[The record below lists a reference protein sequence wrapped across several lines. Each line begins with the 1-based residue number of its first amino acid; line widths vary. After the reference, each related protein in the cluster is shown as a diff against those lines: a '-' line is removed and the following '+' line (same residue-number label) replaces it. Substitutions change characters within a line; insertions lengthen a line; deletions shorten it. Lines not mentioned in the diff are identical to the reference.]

1 MSAPLPP
8 SIQCDS
14 PSSSTP
20 LDRSSSNTI
29 GETPS
34 TGDRTNGPR
43 SKPAVTQPSDTYQSD
58 EKAFASMVASP
69 SSASKYSLASQPTD
83 LSTDRFTRRIA
94 SGYFAYF
101 MCGWGD
107 GVMATVLPR
116 LMADF
121 GITFMTGS
129 LFYVASTVGFLTGTL
144 LLEVVLK
151 QLGQVEQSSTRSAW
165 LPYIPLFQKS
175 PARFSAVQARHLV
188 GIVCTIMHFVFF
200 TLMGTRGGFPAIF
213 MAHVIST
220 VGRSILTA
228 SLNKYFIIVPK
239 HVGYAFA
246 LWSFG
251 AVVAP
256 LVCQALMAKGVP
268 WYQFY
273 LGSLVAAALN
283 IIFFTIAFRPTDA
296 EFGFEKIERDTVK
309 SPPLSAT
316 STIVEGEP
324 FKVEAPNT
332 LRLAL
337 TQPFQWAM
345 SIFAALYY
353 GSETNSQ
360 GFMVAYLLQVRNGD
374 PRATGYVTSGFFAGI
389 TVGRLTWGYL
399 TPKLSPPQRKWIAE
413 GCLLISLIMQLLIW
427 FVRSVPVNGTAVALI
442 GLFYGPIWPA
452 VLSLA
457 SDILPKEV
465 EMVGMALISCASSIG
480 AALFPFITGVILNER
495 GAQNLPYVNVAL
507 TGTVCCYWACLPTK
521 KRALATTG
529 IKV

>member
-360 GFMVAYLLQVRNGD
+360 GFMVAYLLQVRTLSSSAKMDCRGL
-374 PRATGYVTSGFFAGI
+374 PVYVFA
-389 TVGRLTWGYL
+389 RY
-399 TPKLSPPQRKWIAE
+399 KLLEIK
-413 GCLLISLIMQLLIW
+413 LILPSDKLDNAAAHL
-427 FVRSVPVNGTAVALI
+427 VP
-442 GLFYGPIWPA
+442 